1 MGRPLK
7 SYINEIAAGL
17 VSTEELSEFLH
28 LDETNQVLACSESG
42 VDSISTI
49 RHALRLCGSWM
60 ASYPEFERSM
70 SAHIRRRYLE
80 ADLFNGEDASMIV
93 FNAAWALKSS
103 YREQEIE
110 AVIELSQSD
119 DWRQRLLAAFISSGM
134 PSTSDPLIKEAKAR
148 LGADPFVTS
157 HGDYLVRMAAKGL
170 P

>member
-1 MGRPLK
+1 
-7 SYINEIAAGL
+7 
-17 VSTEELSEFLH
+17 
-28 LDETNQVLACSESG
+28 
-42 VDSISTI
+42 
-49 RHALRLCGSWM
+49 
-60 ASYPEFERSM
+60 
-70 SAHIRRRYLE
+70 
-80 ADLFNGEDASMIV
+80 MIV